1 MQRPEFTPVQI
12 LAIYTVLAL
21 LMRVFS
27 FFPSVINHDE
37 STYILIAN
45 EILSGKIYL
54 QDVIDTKPVGIFLLF
69 AGFLTVLG
77 NSILA
82 IRALTAFWIVLTAF
96 GICRVH
102 KNLGGRGAAPFAS
115 GLIYIVITS
124 IYTYYGISPNTEIFF
139 NLFTILAL
147 WLLLRPQQKMT
158 QFFLAGLC
166 LGAGFLIKYVVLFDA
181 LAFCLFFLWQSIRK
195 QWQPQQTL
203 SLFAACASGFA
214 IPFGAVFLFYWSANL
229 SERFVF
235 YAFEVSKDYFIE
247 QHWFDYVKYVLES
260 FGRFGL
266 VSFFFFY
273 ALFDRSVR
281 LRTFNGLIAI
291 WSLCV
296 LYIILLPGKLFS
308 HYFIQFMLPLS
319 LMAGSFFDARRTLP
333 VFLAKIFTP
342 KIGYAVLG
350 LLVGVNFWF
359 QKKDYFD
366 KPDYA
371 QQIADYLDDKLKPE
385 DAIYTGNYHQIIYHL
400 LDRESPTPYVHRSL
414 LWDEKNV
421 EALEINRAQ
430 ELQRI
435 LRQAPRFIIYE
446 GDLPRELPFGKI
458 VKQQYRRVKTFEEDI
473 HVYERGRSSGR
484 GKEDYEEAVAK

>member
-1 MQRPEFTPVQI
+1 MHI
-12 LAIYTVLAL
+12 LAIYAVLAL
-21 LMRVFS
+21 LMRLFT

-37 STYILIAN
+37 STYILIASELLN
-45 EILSGKIYL
+45 GKIYL
-54 QDVIDTKPVGIFLLF
+54 QHVIDTKPVGIFLLF

-82 IRALTAFWIVLTAF
+82 IRILTAFWIVLTAF
-96 GICRVH
+96 GIYRVH
-102 KNLGGRGAAPFAS
+102 KDLGGRAPAPFAS

-124 IYTYYGISPNTEIFF
+124 IYTFYGISPNTELFF

-147 WLLLRPQQKMT
+147 WLLLRPQPKMT
-158 QFFLAGLC
+158 PFFLAGLC

-195 QWQPQQTL
+195 QWHPRQTL

-214 IPFGAVFLFYWSANL
+214 IPFGAVLLFYWSINFGA
-229 SERFVF
+229 SFWF
-235 YAFEVSKDYFIE
+235 YAFEVSGNYFIE
-247 QHWFDYVKYVLES
+247 RHWFDYVKYVLES

-273 ALFDRSVR
+273 ALFDQSLR
-281 LRTFNGLIAI
+281 LRTFKMLIVL
-291 WSLCV
+291 WSLCI
-296 LYIILLPGKLFS
+296 LYVILLPGKLFG
-308 HYFIQFMLPLS
+308 HYFIQFMLPLC
-319 LMAGSFFDARRTLP
+319 LMAGSFFDSRRTLP
-333 VFLAKIFTP
+333 DFLSKIFTP

-350 LLVGVNFWF
+350 LLVGANFWF

-371 QQIADYLDDKLKPE
+371 QQIADYLDDKIQPQ

-421 EALEINRAQ
+421 KALEINRP
-430 ELQRI
+430 EEFQRI
-435 LRQAPRFIIYE
+435 LRQAPKYIIFE
-446 GDLPRELPFGKI
+446 GELPRELPFGKT
-458 VKQQYRRVKTFEEDI
+458 VKQDYRKVKTFEEDI
-473 HVYERGRSSGR
+473 HVYERARFFGR
-484 GKEDYEEAVAK
+484 GKEDYEEAIAK